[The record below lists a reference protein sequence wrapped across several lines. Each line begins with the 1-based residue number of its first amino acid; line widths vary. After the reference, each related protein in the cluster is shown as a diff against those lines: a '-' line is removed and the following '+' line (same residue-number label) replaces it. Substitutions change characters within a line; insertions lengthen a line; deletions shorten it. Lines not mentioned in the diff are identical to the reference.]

1 MNFKVSAVILLKGT
15 PTDPVTDA
23 YGMTT
28 TCHAADE
35 KMVNKTYDLVLHSEV
50 SVEEFLKYWL
60 NERLVHARQVDSCV
74 KMFGGWLRDGVAK
87 PFLFETNNRQSKRIN
102 VQISTVAE

>member
-1 MNFKVSAVILLKGT
+1 MDFKVSAVILLKGA

-35 KMVNKTYDLVLHSEV
+35 KMVHKTYDLVLHSEV

-60 NERLVHARQVDSCV
+60 NEHLVHARQVDSCV
-74 KMFGGWLRDGVAK
+74 KMFGGWFDKGDEHT
-87 PFLFETNNRQSKRIN
+87 FLFECTNRQSKRIN
-102 VQISTVAE
+102 VQISKITA